1 MDGTISKEKCKYDVG
16 CRSRIDGTHFAQLQ
30 FLSLSLSLIQCSPQE
45 AMTVWTIHN
54 GETVSGKSKNYIELM
69 KKVGLP
75 G

>member
-1 MDGTISKEKCKYDVG
+1 MGQHQKRNVSDQIANH
-16 CRSRIDGTHFAQLQ
+16 GTHFAQLQ
-30 FLSLSLSLIQCSPQE
+30 LLSLSLIQCSPQE